1 MNVSGAL
8 QLLISFALDFYIVI
22 VITRFMLQ
30 MVRADFYNPLSQFV
44 VKATSPLLNP
54 LRRIIPGYG
63 GWDMASVALLVVVVL
78 LKVIL
83 VLVING
89 YPLEP
94 LVVGVL
100 GVRSLGKALIDYF
113 SLAIFAGA
121 ILSWF
126 AQGYHPV
133 VHVIMQVSEPVLRP
147 FRKLIPSMGGLDLS
161 PFFALLALQIL
172 KTLFGLDGVP

>member
-8 QLLISFALDFYIVI
+8 HLLISFALDFYIVVI
-22 VITRFMLQ
+22 ITRFMLQ

-54 LRRIIPGYG
+54 LRRIVPGYG
-63 GWDMASVALLVVVVL
+63 GWDMASVVLLVLAVL

-83 VLVING
+83 ILALND

-94 LVVGVL
+94 QVIAIL

-113 SLAIFAGA
+113 SLTIFAGA

-147 FRKLIPSMGGLDLS
+147 FRKLIPSMGGLDIS
-161 PFFALLALQIL
+161 PVFALLTMQML